1 VSADGKDTAA
11 RLVAAMWSWRAAAE
25 NFDRP
30 RPIVLPTPK
39 EIQLETVMLP
49 RDAFFAAVEQ
59 VPAEKRSGASPPN
72 RSPVLARHSRSRAG
86 GAAHPHRHRVS
97 THWTGRGHERTRPR
111 RHVAIHVSCCRAMTS
126 ASPPGSDDMDVDH
139 PERDQNGAARQRSQ
153 PRVSVSDGTQVD
165 LDD

>member
-72 RSPVLARHSRSRAG
+72 RSPRTRPAFPQSC
-86 GAAHPHRHRVS
+86 
-97 THWTGRGHERTRPR
+97 RGSGSPTPSSGIYALDWPRECTRPR

>member
-1 VSADGKDTAA
+1 
-11 RLVAAMWSWRAAAE
+11 M
-25 NFDRP
+25 
-30 RPIVLPTPK
+30 LPTPK
-39 EIQLETVMLP
+39 EIQLEAVMLP

-72 RSPVLARHSRSRAG
+72 RSPRTRPAFPQSC
-86 GAAHPHRHRVS
+86 
-97 THWTGRGHERTRPR
+97 RGSGSPTPSSGIYALDWPRECTRPR

>member
-72 RSPVLARHSRSRAG
+72 RSP
-86 GAAHPHRHRVS
+86 
-97 THWTGRGHERTRPR
+97 RTRP
-111 RHVAIHVSCCRAMTS
+111 AFPQSCRGSGSPTPSSGIYALDWPRA
-126 ASPPGSDDMDVDH
+126 
-139 PERDQNGAARQRSQ
+139 
-153 PRVSVSDGTQVD
+153 
-165 LDD
+165 